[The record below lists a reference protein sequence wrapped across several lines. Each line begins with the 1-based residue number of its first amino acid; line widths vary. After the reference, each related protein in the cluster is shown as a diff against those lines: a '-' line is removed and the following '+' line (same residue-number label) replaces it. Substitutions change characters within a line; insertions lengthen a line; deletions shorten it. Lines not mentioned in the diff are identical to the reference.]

1 MKCEKYTPFA
11 LFTHERCRDVAI
23 LPTQAS
29 PELCLEETLSQN
41 EDAVQEETP
50 SEEVVNN
57 PEEVEQPA
65 EESGSEEEVEAPE
78 VDAEATPDGDEDS
91 EESDSADEELEI
103 ETDDSVNTEPE
114 EEDPLFLSPEDD
126 EGEVFEA
133 TGSKPVIE
141 VLDAPPVKDAK
152 DERIEE
158 LERRLA
164 ELEERVSANDEEIT
178 GLQRERDDLKARLLR
193 SAADMDNFRKRKE
206 REKEELR
213 KYGSDKIVSDLLPA
227 VDNLERA
234 LEHAEKTAEESSISD
249 GVRMVH
255 RQLISSLEKHGIQS
269 FESVGEK
276 FDPQRHEAIQ
286 QIETTEFDT
295 NVVMQEFQ
303 KGYFIHDRL
312 LRPALTVVAKRIDP
326 PPAEVEP
333 EPEAEVE
340 PEATPEST
348 PKEDAPAPEEDA
360 ATEQDD
366 ASFEEPSV
374 DAGLGGETSQAQA

>member
-1 MKCEKYTPFA
+1 MRDATPWRSC
-11 LFTHERCRDVAI
+11 HI
-23 LPTQAS
+23 KAS

-50 SEEVVNN
+50 SEETASN
-57 PEEVEQPA
+57 PEEVEQSTDAPA
-65 EESGSEEEVEAPE
+65 EENGSEEEVEAPE
-78 VDAEATPDGDEDS
+78 ADAEAAPGGDDEASAEPDAAGEAQDDEG
-91 EESDSADEELEI
+91 
-103 ETDDSVNTEPE
+103 DDSVNTEAE

-126 EGEVFEA
+126 EGEVFDA
-133 TGSKPVIE
+133 VASKPVIE
-141 VLDAPPVKDAK
+141 VVDAPPVKDAK

-164 ELEERVSANDEEIT
+164 ELEARVSANDDEIS

-213 KYGSDKIVSDLLPA
+213 KYGSDKIVADLLPA

-326 PPAEVEP
+326 PPAEDAP
-333 EPEAEVE
+333 EPEAAPASEE
-340 PEATPEST
+340 APAPTEEATPEQ
-348 PKEDAPAPEEDA
+348 E
-360 ATEQDD
+360 D
-366 ASFEEPSV
+366 ASFEESSA
-374 DAGLGGETSQAQA
+374 DAGIGAETSQAQA

>member
-1 MKCEKYTPFA
+1 M
-11 LFTHERCRDVAI
+11 
-23 LPTQAS
+23 
-29 PELCLEETLSQN
+29 SQN

-50 SEEVVNN
+50 SEETASN
-57 PEEVEQPA
+57 PEEVEQSTDAPA
-65 EESGSEEEVEAPE
+65 EENGIEEEVEAPE
-78 VDAEATPDGDEDS
+78 ADAEAAPGDDDEASAEPDAAGEAQDDEG
-91 EESDSADEELEI
+91 
-103 ETDDSVNTEPE
+103 DDSVNTEAE

-126 EGEVFEA
+126 EGEVFDA
-133 TGSKPVIE
+133 VASKPVIE
-141 VLDAPPVKDAK
+141 VVDAPPVKDAK

-164 ELEERVSANDEEIT
+164 ELEARVSANDDEIS

-213 KYGSDKIVSDLLPA
+213 KYGSDKIVADLLPA

-326 PPAEVEP
+326 PPAEDAP
-333 EPEAEVE
+333 EPEAAPASEE
-340 PEATPEST
+340 APAPTEEATPEQ
-348 PKEDAPAPEEDA
+348 E
-360 ATEQDD
+360 D
-366 ASFEEPSV
+366 ASFEESSA
-374 DAGLGGETSQAQA
+374 DAGIGAETSQAQA